1 MEGMQVLSL
10 GMSRT
15 GTASMKEALRILGH
29 DRVHHAYELYS
40 HPDQCRQWLAAWD
53 AKAKGLGE
61 TLDRNYWNNILAGY
75 TAVTDMPAVCFA
87 KELIDA
93 YPEAKVVLIQRE
105 EEAWLRSFKSAVI
118 DTYFDN
124 SLITASI
131 SLFDRELMRPL
142 HFLWSRLLAARD
154 GFFEGTTKSQVE
166 QNALEVYRKHNALI
180 IAHTPPENLLLFNL
194 EDGWKPLCAFLGM
207 EIPQVPFPNVNEG
220 DAVKD
225 VVAAFTQ
232 KSMIRAVRNLFII
245 GVSCAAAFYLC
256 A

>member
-1 MEGMQVLSL
+1 
-10 GMSRT
+10 
-15 GTASMKEALRILGH
+15 MKEALRILGH
-29 DRVHHAYELYS
+29 EQVHHAYELYS
-40 HPDQCRQWLAAWD
+40 HPEQCRQWLAAWD

-61 TLDRNYWNNILAGY
+61 TLDRHYWDKILAGY

-93 YPEAKVVLIQRE
+93 YPEAKVVLVQRDE
-105 EEAWLRSFKSAVI
+105 KAWLRSFKTAVI

-142 HFLWSRLLAARD
+142 HFLWSRLLASKD
-154 GFFEGTTKSQVE
+154 GFLEGTTKEQVE
-166 QNALEVYRKHNALI
+166 ENALKIYRKHNALVI
-180 IAHTPPENLLLFNL
+180 SHTPTKNLLLFNL
-194 EDGWKPLCAFLGM
+194 KDGWEPLCAFLGT
-207 EIPQVPFPNVNEG
+207 EIPKVPFPNVNEG

-225 VVAAFTQ
+225 IVAAFTK
-232 KSMIRAVRNLFII
+232 KSMIRAARNLAIVC
-245 GVSCAAAFYLC
+245 VSCATAYYLW